1 MRGLL
6 KLAKK
11 VLKRKTWRG
20 RANALIDG
28 IFHRGF
34 PDPVYVAL
42 DTCAHFLVEAD
53 DPRGF
58 VRKFARYNLKYF
70 VPGRKKR
77 R

>member
-11 VLKRKTWRG
+11 VLRRKTWRG

-28 IFHRGF
+28 VFHRGF

-42 DTCAHFLVEAD
+42 DTCAHFLVEVD
-53 DPRGF
+53 DPKRF
-58 VRKFARYNLKYF
+58 AKKFARYNLKYLL
-70 VPGRKKR
+70 PR
-77 R
+77 RRR